1 MATPAGVAWRGFAG
15 DAGLLYPIDP
25 TMEAG
30 AHPGRILAAVG
41 VVGLLLGGC
50 ALQRLWEPSREDV
63 LRRILPSSVQIVV
76 EQHEGRRVRTGSGVA
91 IGGGPVGGREACFVL
106 TSGHTV
112 SGAMER
118 RQVFVVFGRD
128 RGRYEK
134 APATVL
140 AHRDGGD
147 VDLALLGVEGGR
159 CEPALLGGR
168 PTLGTPVW
176 VVGFPWGRH
185 MTLTSGIVSQVDG
198 ERLSDQEEAA
208 RLMVDAAV
216 SYGISGGPVFEARS
230 GRLVGIVEGYSTAR
244 VTSQGSAGAWYI
256 DVPVP
261 GQTFVT
267 PLGDI
272 RRFLADT
279 GLAGVLNSTAGLADL
294 PDPATRRQ

>member
-1 MATPAGVAWRGFAG
+1 
-15 DAGLLYPIDP
+15 
-25 TMEAG
+25 
-30 AHPGRILAAVG
+30 
-41 VVGLLLGGC
+41 
-50 ALQRLWEPSREDV
+50 V
-63 LRRILPSSVQIVV
+63 LRRILPASVQIVV
-76 EQHEGRRVRTGSGVA
+76 EQQEGRRVRTGSGVA
-91 IGGGPVGGREACFVL
+91 IAAGPFRGRDACFVL

-112 SGAMER
+112 SGVVER
-118 RQVFVVFGRD
+118 RQVYVVFGRH

-134 APATVL
+134 APAAVL
-140 AHRDGGD
+140 AHRDLAE
-147 VDLALLGVEGGR
+147 VDLAVLRADGIA
-159 CEPALLGGR
+159 CEPAAVGAP

-185 MTLTSGIVSQVDG
+185 MTLTSGIVSQVDA
-198 ERLSDQEEAA
+198 ERLSEQEEAA

-244 VTSQGSAGAWYI
+244 VTSQGAAGAWYI

-272 RRFLADT
+272 RRFLADS
-279 GLAGVLNSTAGLADL
+279 GLEALLNSSAGPGSDL
-294 PDPATRRQ
+294 PDRPARQP